1 MLEKVSRDPNK
12 VVCPIIDVISM
23 DNFQYIG
30 ASADLRGGFDWNL
43 VSYQLL
49 QSYFFN
55 IFHVFDKNFIGSGQK
70 IPGSKPGWHLI
81 FCRSEVCSSLI
92 CLSLAVS
99 GPISTR
105 VILLHEIG
113 KTKLF
118 F

>member
-55 IFHVFDKNFIGSGQK
+55 IFHVFDKNFIGLGQK
-70 IPGSKPGWHLI
+70 IPGSKPGRGLI
-81 FCRSEVCSSLI
+81 YWGSEVCSSRFWSGLI
-92 CLSLAVS
+92 SYYVVLVMCKYKKWKWKMF
-99 GPISTR
+99 T
-105 VILLHEIG
+105 
-113 KTKLF
+113 
-118 F
+118 